1 MGTSA
6 GATYQFQLLPVKA
19 GGQEKRWVKTKPF
32 QHHTHDVRAVVHTP
46 TALISGG
53 EGCVGKLHGC
63 SPFPPVPPLPLF
75 SSLPPL
81 PPFPPLPPPPIVAC
95 MSSTWFPGL
104 DAQLVIRPLMEKVQK
119 KGYDTALRKFTLP
132 HVSVALS
139 RVLWWLLGP

>member
-1 MGTSA
+1 MWGSSMG
-6 GATYQFQLLPVKA
+6 
-19 GGQEKRWVKTKPF
+19 
-32 QHHTHDVRAVVHTP
+32 
-46 TALISGG
+46 
-53 EGCVGKLHGC
+53 
-63 SPFPPVPPLPLF
+63 VPPSLPSPPSPSFLPSPL
-75 SSLPPL
+75 SSLPPC
-81 PPFPPLPPPPIVAC
+81 PPFPPLPHPPIVAC

>member
-63 SPFPPVPPLPLF
+63 SPFPP
-75 SSLPPL
+75 S
-81 PPFPPLPPPPIVAC
+81 PPFLPSPLCPPSNSCLYELHLVSRPGCPAGDPPAHGEGTEEGLRHSAEEIHPSPCECGSKQGLVVA
-95 MSSTWFPGL
+95 PG
-104 DAQLVIRPLMEKVQK
+104 AMR
-119 KGYDTALRKFTLP
+119 
-132 HVSVALS
+132 
-139 RVLWWLLGP
+139 